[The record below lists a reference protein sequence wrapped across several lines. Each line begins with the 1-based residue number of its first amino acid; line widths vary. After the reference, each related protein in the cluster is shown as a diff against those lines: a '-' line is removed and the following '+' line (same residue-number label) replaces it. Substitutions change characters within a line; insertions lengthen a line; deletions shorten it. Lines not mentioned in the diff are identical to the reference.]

1 MGGLGILRGI
11 MLALGGVALV
21 GGLLLVLAGGTDG
34 VASGIW
40 LIVTGSVVLLAV
52 VFERTRTEAST
63 RSGLRASRPGRRRGA
78 GLAAGAAVP
87 APDEVFVDPTSRRR
101 MRVWL
106 DRSGGSGA
114 TGPRTDG
121 SPRAGGR
128 GPGHRP
134 ARPRSRAT
142 IVGRAAGRRPSPP
155 RPRGH
160 RPPA

>member
-52 VFERTRTEAST
+52 VFERTRY
-63 RSGLRASRPGRRRGA
+63 RSEHAERTPRLPARAAARRRARRWSRGSSPGR
-78 GLAAGAAVP
+78 GL
-87 APDEVFVDPTSRRR
+87 VDPTSRRR